1 MKGKNKYI
9 YRRIAVGV
17 ALFGLG
23 VIFGFNI
30 KAVASQTE
38 LVKDLIVH
46 EFKLPEIE
54 EYGPK
59 IESLGLFTLTAYC
72 PCSLCCGKSD
82 GITAS
87 GTIATEGRT
96 IAADT
101 SILPFGT
108 EVYINGQAYVVE
120 DRGGAVKGN
129 KLDIF
134 FNDHEEALQFGV
146 KRDVE
151 VFRVIES

>member
-1 MKGKNKYI
+1 MDKKGVTMKRKYI
-9 YRRIAVGV
+9 HRRIIAGAV
-17 ALFGLG
+17 LFGLG
-23 VIFGFNI
+23 FVLGLNI
-30 KAVASQTE
+30 EAKAQDTNPAIYE
-38 LVKDLIVH
+38 L
-46 EFKLPEIE
+46 ELPEIDLKPE
-54 EYGPK
+54 

-87 GTIATEGRT
+87 GTTATEGRT

-120 DRGGAVKGN
+120 DRGGAIEGN

-146 KRDVE
+146 KKDVE
-151 VFRVIES
+151 VFRVIKS